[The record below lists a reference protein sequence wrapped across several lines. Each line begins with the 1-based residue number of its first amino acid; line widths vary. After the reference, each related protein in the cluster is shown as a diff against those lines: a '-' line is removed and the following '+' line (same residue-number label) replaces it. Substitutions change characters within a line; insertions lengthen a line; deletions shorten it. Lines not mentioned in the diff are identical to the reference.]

1 MRPMWLEYPEDSSMN
16 TVLTQFMFGDSIL
29 FAPKLE
35 EPVDHINLIPVNLPA
50 GNWYNF
56 NTGNSV
62 TGPSSFLIKLDA
74 TEIGLFFKGG
84 SILPILAHQR
94 ELSLM

>member
-1 MRPMWLEYPEDSSMN
+1 
-16 TVLTQFMFGDSIL
+16 MFGDSIL

-35 EPVDHINLIPVNLPA
+35 EPVENVSVIPVNLPT
-50 GNWYNF
+50 GTWYNY
-56 NTGNSV
+56 NTGTSV
-62 TGPSSFLIKLDA
+62 TGPSLFNLKLGS

-94 ELSLM
+94 ELSLMQAINNPITLEVRLDAKGVALG